1 MQLSFLHFSQKR
13 ELFLFPI
20 TTLLPSLIVRSLFA
34 HCSFFVRS
42 LFVLCSFFVR
52 SLFVLCSFFVR
63 LFFVFSSSFLR
74 LLFICPCGSHLSVW
88 LAPACAARTAYRAT
102 TSHRFP
108 FKACPPSGVR
118 GLSSHRHLSLAFNLV
133 FLALLA
139 LLVLN

>member
-1 MQLSFLHFSQKR
+1 MHFSQKR

-20 TTLLPSLIVRSLFA
+20 TTLLPSLIVCFLFVFSLSARVARTVF
-34 HCSFFVRS
+34 CSFFVRS

-52 SLFVLCSFFVR
+52 SLFVLCS
-63 LFFVFSSSFLR
+63 SFLR

-88 LAPACAARTAYRAT
+88 LAPACVARTAYRAT
-102 TSHRFP
+102 ISHRFP

-118 GLSSHRHLSLAFNLV
+118 GLSSHRHLSLTIDLV

-139 LLVLN
+139 LLLLN